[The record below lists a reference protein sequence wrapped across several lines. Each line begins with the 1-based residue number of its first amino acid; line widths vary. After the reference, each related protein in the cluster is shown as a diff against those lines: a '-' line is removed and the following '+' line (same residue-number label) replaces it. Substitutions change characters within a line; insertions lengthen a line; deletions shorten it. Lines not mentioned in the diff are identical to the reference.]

1 MFLRY
6 PFNAVSHLAPHTLYN
21 NKASCMSDLDFESI
35 LGPGGSISRRI
46 SNYEHRREQL
56 QMAQAVTKALS
67 DRKHLIVE
75 AGTGVGKSFGYLVP
89 AILFATSDEALLE
102 SDQNSDDP
110 TDEPKV
116 RRIVI
121 STHTI
126 SLQEQLIGKDLPLLN
141 AVIPREFTSVLVKG
155 RGNYLSLRRMQVAGS
170 RLTSLLQDEKDF
182 DQFEE
187 IQKWSQ
193 STADGSLSSLPFRP
207 NGNLWD
213 ELSSDSGN
221 CMGRK
226 CKTFDKCFY
235 YAARRRI
242 ANARILVVNHALF
255 FSDLAVRAQG
265 GSFLPNYDAV
275 IFDECHTMESVAG
288 EHLGLSVSNS
298 QIDYTLRKLYN
309 PRNDKGTLVA
319 LGLRQLQQM
328 SYRCMEFLDSFVAD
342 FLQWAE
348 VHSAQNGRL
357 RTPAPI
363 STDLSKSLNDLSVEL
378 ERFGKDLKDAN
389 AKLDMM
395 SASNRLAALSKNLE
409 TWLTQKETGAV
420 YWFEKKESRGSARNF
435 TRLTLRSS
443 PLDVGTYLREH
454 LFQKVPSVIM
464 TSATIATKQTE
475 TPVKVETN
483 NDDPSFHFFQR
494 RIGALGLPSLQ
505 VGSPFDYPKLAQLHL
520 LTDLPDPSV
529 EKNRYEDSIIPI
541 LKHYIGKFDGHA
553 FVLFTSYE
561 SLRRASQALTPW
573 MNQQGLAVYSQADGM
588 PRTELLR
595 SFKEH
600 PRGVLFGAESFWQ
613 GVDVPGDALKLVVIT
628 KLPFSV
634 PDHPLLEARL
644 EAIRQAGG
652 NPFRDFQLPEAV
664 IKFRQGFGR
673 LIRTATDT
681 GIVLVTDPR
690 MSTKPYGTTFASSLP
705 NCPKKTIS
713 AKQVLSDLP

>member
-1 MFLRY
+1 
-6 PFNAVSHLAPHTLYN
+6 
-21 NKASCMSDLDFESI
+21 MSVLDFESI

-46 SNYEHRREQL
+46 ANYEHRREQL
-56 QMAQAVTKALS
+56 QMAQAVTQAL
-67 DRKHLIVE
+67 DNRKHLIVE

-89 AILFATSDEALLE
+89 AILFATSEEAKLE
-102 SDQNSDDP
+102 AELEAKQDSDNENE
-110 TDEPKV
+110 EPKV

-126 SLQEQLIGKDLPLLN
+126 SLQEQLIAKDLPLLN

-155 RGNYLSLRRMQVAGS
+155 RSNYLSLRRMQVAKS
-170 RLTSLLQDEKDF
+170 RLTSLLHEERDF
-182 DQFEE
+182 ENFEE
-187 IQKWSQ
+187 VQRWADATS
-193 STADGSLSSLPFRP
+193 DGSLSSLPFRP
-207 NGNLWD
+207 NGILWD

-226 CKTFDKCFY
+226 CNTFDKCFY
-235 YAARRRI
+235 YAARRRV
-242 ANARILVVNHALF
+242 ANAKILVVNHALF

-265 GSFLPNYDAV
+265 GSFLPNYQAV
-275 IFDECHTMESVAG
+275 IFDECHTIESVAG
-288 EHLGLSVSNS
+288 EHLGLTVSNS

-319 LGLRQLQQM
+319 LGLRQLQQK
-328 SYRCMEFLDSFVAD
+328 SYACMELLDEFVGD
-342 FLQWAE
+342 FLNWAQ
-348 VHSAQNGRL
+348 VHSPQNGRL
-357 RTPAPI
+357 RTPIAL
-363 STDLSKSLNDLSVEL
+363 STDLYKSLHEMSVEL
-378 ERFGKDLKDAN
+378 ERYGKDLKDAN

-395 SASNRLAALSKNLE
+395 SASNRLAALATSLE
-409 TWLTQKETGAV
+409 TWLLQKESGAV
-420 YWFEKKESRGSARNF
+420 YWFERKESRGSGRNF

-443 PLDVGTYLREH
+443 PLDIGNYLREH

-464 TSATIATKQTE
+464 TSATIATKQSE
-475 TPVKVETN
+475 SQGRVETKK
-483 NDDPSFHFFQR
+483 DDPAFHFVQR
-494 RIGALGLPSLQ
+494 RIGALGVPSLQ
-505 VGSPFDYPKLAQLHL
+505 VGSPFDYPKLAQLHM

-529 EKNRYEDSIIPI
+529 EKNRYEDAIIPA

-561 SLRRASQALTPW
+561 SLRRCSQSLAPW
-573 MNQQGLAVYSQADGM
+573 MSQHGLATYSQADGM
-588 PRTELLR
+588 PRTELLKA
-595 SFKEH
+595 FKEH

-673 LIRTATDT
+673 LIRTATDS
-681 GIVLVTDPR
+681 GVVLVTDPR
-690 MSTKPYGTTFASSLP
+690 MSTKPYGSSFASSLP
-705 NCPKKTIS
+705 KCPQKTFS
-713 AKQVLSDLP
+713 AKQFVS

>member
-1 MFLRY
+1 
-6 PFNAVSHLAPHTLYN
+6 
-21 NKASCMSDLDFESI
+21 MSDLDFESV

-56 QMAQAVTKALS
+56 QMALAVTQALN

-102 SDQNSDDP
+102 NNQPSDNP
-110 TDEPKV
+110 NEEPKT

-126 SLQEQLIGKDLPLLN
+126 SLQEQLIAKDLPLLN
-141 AVIPREFTSVLVKG
+141 AVIPRECTSVLVKG
-155 RGNYLSLRRMQVAGS
+155 RSNYISLRRMQVANS
-170 RLTSLLQDEKDF
+170 RLGSLLHDQRDF
-182 DQFEE
+182 EHYDD
-187 IQKWSQ
+187 IQQWAQ
-193 STADGSLSSLPFRP
+193 STSDGSLSSLSFRP
-207 NGNLWD
+207 SGLLWD

-221 CMGRK
+221 CMGRN

-235 YAARRRI
+235 YAARRRV
-242 ANARILVVNHALF
+242 ANAKILVVNHALF

-275 IFDECHTMESVAG
+275 IFDECHTMENVAG
-288 EHLGLSVSNS
+288 EHLGLTVSNT

-319 LGLRQLQQM
+319 LGLRQLQQL
-328 SYRCMEFLDSFVAD
+328 SYGCMESLDAFVDD
-342 FLQWAE
+342 FVDWAATN
-348 VHSAQNGRL
+348 SPANGRL
-357 RTPAPI
+357 RNPVPVNTNLPQGLKELAAG
-363 STDLSKSLNDLSVEL
+363 L
-378 ERFGKDLKDAN
+378 ERYGKDIKDAN
-389 AKLDMM
+389 NKLDMM
-395 SASNRLAALSKNLE
+395 SAANRLSVLANSLE

-420 YWFEKKESRGSARNF
+420 YWFERKESRGTARNF
-435 TRLTLRSS
+435 VRLTLRSS
-443 PLDVGTYLREH
+443 PLDVGNYLREH

-464 TSATIATKQTE
+464 ASATIATKQSATVQE
-475 TPVKVETN
+475 PQTKK
-483 NDDPSFHFFQR
+483 DDPAFHFYQR
-494 RIGALGLPSLQ
+494 RIGALGVPSLQ
-505 VGSPFDYPKLAQLHL
+505 VGSPFDYPKLAQLHM
-520 LTDLPDPSV
+520 LTDLPDPSL
-529 EKNRYEDSIIPI
+529 EKNRYEDAIIPA
-541 LKHYIGKFDGHA
+541 LKHYIQKFDGHA
-553 FVLFTSYE
+553 FVLFTSYD
-561 SLRRASQALTPW
+561 SLRRTSQALAPW
-573 MNQQGLAVYSQADGM
+573 MAQQNLAIYSQADGM
-588 PRTELLR
+588 PRTELLQA
-595 SFKEH
+595 FKDH

-644 EAIRQAGG
+644 EAIRHGGG

-673 LIRTATDT
+673 LIRTASDS

-690 MSTKPYGTTFASSLP
+690 MSTKPYGATFASSLP
-705 NCPKKTIS
+705 ACPKKTIS
-713 AKQVLSDLP
+713 AKEFLS